1 LTCEWPS
8 STSPARFVPPNLVQV
23 ATHAHATLSSH
34 CAQKVITRDTVSID
48 IDGLLFYQITDPV
61 LACFKIQNLPDA
73 LELLT
78 QSTLRNLMAHITLD
92 ETFSSRD
99 QINAALMHALHE
111 DCERWG
117 VTITRVE
124 IQNIIPPHEI
134 SRAME
139 TMITEERARASK
151 VLRADGDKQSKIIIS
166 AGMATK
172 LVLDA
177 EGTKQAEILK
187 ARGSA
192 QSREVVADAEAKAIV
207 SLRSELG
214 ESNVKAA
221 NYFTGIQSLN
231 ALRAMSAGAKPDV
244 TLVPAAAID
253 MASQI
258 MGRTKTA

>member
-1 LTCEWPS
+1 
-8 STSPARFVPPNLVQV
+8 
-23 ATHAHATLSSH
+23 
-34 CAQKVITRDTVSID
+34 
-48 IDGLLFYQITDPV
+48 
-61 LACFKIQNLPDA
+61 
-73 LELLT
+73 
-78 QSTLRNLMAHITLD
+78 
-92 ETFSSRD
+92 
-99 QINAALMHALHE
+99 
-111 DCERWG
+111 
-117 VTITRVE
+117 
-124 IQNIIPPHEI
+124 
-134 SRAME
+134 
-139 TMITEERARASK
+139 MITEERARASK